1 MRKLMLAACAL
12 ACLVGVPAPAPAG
25 SFNSA
30 GQFVGSVSPQVMA
43 LLAQFPQGL
52 RRRRARVVRMDARG
66 GEQGAGM
73 GPRQVDRG
81 ARRGDARPG
90 DAHPADP
97 GLLLETFPGLADDVV
112 FAARGANPAQKLA
125 IGAGLADAVNYFR
138 KCGSCQGSESRIA
151 TAMLYAD
158 LGTRQGFLLAEVP
171 TLAQGIPGF
180 NNAGAQ
186 TNGCVGGS
194 NPINPISPSG
204 PASTTTPP
212 GC

>member
-1 MRKLMLAACAL
+1 MRKLMLAAGAL

-43 LLAQFPQGL
+43 LLAQFPQG
-52 RRRRARVVRMDARG
+52 G
-66 GEQGAGM
+66 
-73 GPRQVDRG
+73 
-81 ARRGDARPG
+81 
-90 DAHPADP
+90 P
-97 GLLLETFPGLADDVV
+97 GLRAATAALLEAFPGLADDVV

-151 TAMLYAD
+151 TAMLFAD